1 MSEQANSGA
10 VAVPE
15 KAGGNGPQGSTALLA
30 MGAAGVV
37 FGDIGTSPLYAM
49 KEIFV
54 GPHPLTIDTLHLFG
68 VLSLVFW
75 SLLLIVTVK
84 YVGFILR
91 ADNEGEGGSLALLAL
106 IQREGGGPRMARW
119 LTLLGVAATALF
131 LGDAMITPAVS
142 VLSAVEGLET
152 VSQSFIPF
160 VIPAA
165 IVILIGL
172 FLIQSRG
179 TDAVGKLFGP
189 IMLFYFV
196 VIGALGVIQIA
207 AHPAI
212 LAALNPLWAGRFL
225 IDDPTLSFLAL
236 GSIVLAVTGAEALY
250 ADMGHF
256 GRRPITL
263 AWLFAVF
270 PALLLNYFG
279 QGALIF
285 ANPAAAQSPFY
296 LMAPEAWRLPLVIL
310 ATGATVIA
318 SQAVITGA
326 YSVVQQAIQLGLM
339 PRLRIAF
346 TSEKAAGQI
355 YVPLVNWALMLLVIL
370 LVLGFRESTN
380 LAAAYGIAVTGT
392 MFITTLMLGVLEYK
406 VWKWPLWLVAIQVGI
421 FLTID
426 GLFFA
431 SNLTKIFAGGWFPLL
446 VGAIAFTLLTS
457 WATGRRLMI
466 NRLNE
471 ASLPIQ
477 VFIKSAA
484 KSATRVPRT
493 AVYMTSTRD
502 GVPPALLHNLK
513 HNMVLHERNI
523 LLTVKVEKR
532 PAVDLAERVAI
543 EVLGDGFFR
552 VILHYGFMEE
562 VDVPAALSTINCNGA
577 FDPMGTS
584 YFLSRQTLLVAARPG
599 MAVWRERLFG
609 WMLRNSESAMEFF
622 KLPPNRVV
630 ELGSQVEI

>member
-75 SLLLIVTVK
+75 SLVVVVTIK
-84 YVGFILR
+84 YVTFILR

-106 IQREGGGPRMARW
+106 IMRDGGGPRMTAL
-119 LTLLGVAATALF
+119 LTLLGIAATALF

-152 VSQSFIPF
+152 VDAAFTAW
-160 VIPAA
+160 VIPAS

-196 VIGALGVIQIA
+196 VIGGLGVIQIA
-207 AHPAI
+207 AHPGI
-212 LAALNPLWAGRFL
+212 LAALDPLWAGRFL
-225 IDDPTLSFLAL
+225 IDDPRLSFLAL
-236 GSIVLAVTGAEALY
+236 GSIVLAVNGAEALY

-263 AWLFAVF
+263 AWLLAVF

-296 LMAPEAWRLPLVIL
+296 LMAPR
-310 ATGATVIA
+310 
-318 SQAVITGA
+318 
-326 YSVVQQAIQLGLM
+326 
-339 PRLRIAF
+339 R
-346 TSEKAAGQI
+346 
-355 YVPLVNWALMLLVIL
+355 
-370 LVLGFRESTN
+370 
-380 LAAAYGIAVTGT
+380 
-392 MFITTLMLGVLEYK
+392 GVCR
-406 VWKWPLWLVAIQVGI
+406 WL
-421 FLTID
+421 
-426 GLFFA
+426 
-431 SNLTKIFAGGWFPLL
+431 S
-446 VGAIAFTLLTS
+446 S
-457 WATGRRLMI
+457 
-466 NRLNE
+466 
-471 ASLPIQ
+471 
-477 VFIKSAA
+477 
-484 KSATRVPRT
+484 
-493 AVYMTSTRD
+493 
-502 GVPPALLHNLK
+502 PP
-513 HNMVLHERNI
+513 
-523 LLTVKVEKR
+523 
-532 PAVDLAERVAI
+532 
-543 EVLGDGFFR
+543 G
-552 VILHYGFMEE
+552 
-562 VDVPAALSTINCNGA
+562 
-577 FDPMGTS
+577 
-584 YFLSRQTLLVAARPG
+584 
-599 MAVWRERLFG
+599 
-609 WMLRNSESAMEFF
+609 
-622 KLPPNRVV
+622 PP
-630 ELGSQVEI
+630 